1 MGPKSHCTLQLGL
14 IFNFLMPIHYIKKK
28 MLNAGEHKEENIVST
43 LFLPCLSFLGR
54 EDPLEKG

>member
-1 MGPKSHCTLQLGL
+1 
-14 IFNFLMPIHYIKKK
+14 

>member
-1 MGPKSHCTLQLGL
+1 
-14 IFNFLMPIHYIKKK
+14 

-43 LFLPCLSFLGR
+43 LFLPCLYFLGQ